1 MNTLYIKDG
10 IRRERNKIT
19 IIKDD
24 LQIICPTHE
33 MLIEDGWKVFQI
45 PERTI
50 EQAKYDKVQE
60 IDMFDKSE
68 QVNSFIL
75 NGESVWLTKADRV
88 GLVNSIQIEQ
98 SAGRKKSTLWFNGI
112 KFEIDCKLA
121 LQLLAALELYA
132 LDCYNITA
140 NHKHNVNLLD
150 NIADIDLYDYTTGYP
165 DKLIINI

>member
-50 EQAKYDKVQE
+50 EQA
-60 IDMFDKSE
+60 
-68 QVNSFIL
+68 
-75 NGESVWLTKADRV
+75 R
-88 GLVNSIQIEQ
+88 
-98 SAGRKKSTLWFNGI
+98 
-112 KFEIDCKLA
+112 
-121 LQLLAALELYA
+121 
-132 LDCYNITA
+132 
-140 NHKHNVNLLD
+140 
-150 NIADIDLYDYTTGYP
+150 
-165 DKLIINI
+165 